1 MNANAF
7 KSEVLVSSSH
17 PVLGRVY
24 WSFVWNGDCNYPDY
38 YGITDSREFAMRL
51 PQGWRDH
58 DYLHWAHRSHV
69 YKVFDPDSFGS
80 DYVLEWGEAAPD
92 NDDQPVQYQRLKG
105 TLANLQSRSG
115 QSIEEFR
122 CWMFHADWQDIPYL
136 QLV

>member
-58 DYLHWAHRSHV
+58 DYLHWAQRSHV
-69 YKVFDPDSFGS
+69 YKVFDADSFGS

-92 NDDQPVQYQRLKG
+92 NEDQPLQYQRLRG
-105 TLANLQSRSG
+105 TLDLSGAGVLNHRARGAASIRLNRSIPARAN
-115 QSIEEFR
+115 
-122 CWMFHADWQDIPYL
+122 
-136 QLV
+136 